1 MLLLYNFSM
10 NNLKKLREEREI
22 KQIEVADYLG
32 ITKASYSQME
42 SNIDKAKA
50 PTLKKIALFFNVS
63 IDYLIGLI
71 DEPVPLKKEK
81 NSTPPR
87 EDRSISLK
95 KSDREALKRTS
106 ELLQEILE
114 K

>member
-1 MLLLYNFSM
+1 M
-10 NNLKKLREEREI
+10 NNLQKIREKREI
-22 KQIEVADYLG
+22 KQIEIANYLG
-32 ITKASYSQME
+32 VTHQTYSKIE
-42 SNIDKAKA
+42 KNIENAKA

-63 IDYLIGLI
+63 IDYLIGLT
-71 DEPVPLKKEK
+71 DEPVSLKKEK